1 MNRSDYNP
9 DGHIRRLV
17 DSGSGD
23 FLTQSQLKPPGR
35 ELRAT
40 DHQAAASV
48 YRLLEVAVQRLS
60 RQRGSDTC
68 VKLFQTR
75 AECIIK

>member
-1 MNRSDYNP
+1 MNRSNYNP
-9 DGHIRRLV
+9 DGHVRHLV

-23 FLTQSQLKPPGR
+23 CLSPSQLKPPGR
-35 ELRAT
+35 ELCAT
-40 DHQAAASV
+40 DRQAAASV

-68 VKLFQTR
+68 VKLFQTQ